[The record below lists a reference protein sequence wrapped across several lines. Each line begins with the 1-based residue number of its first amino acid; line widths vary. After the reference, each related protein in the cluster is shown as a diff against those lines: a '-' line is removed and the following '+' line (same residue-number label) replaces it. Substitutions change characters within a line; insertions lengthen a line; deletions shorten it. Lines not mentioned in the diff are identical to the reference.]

1 MLYEAYPNRKEEKLP
16 APQLIFHSTSFPM
29 SSQENNSQEAL
40 LWLDRTAQLLDNRF
54 RIPGTHIRFGIDSI
68 VGLVPYVGDVITFFI
83 SGFLVIAMV
92 RFGAHGKALFKM
104 IGNIWIDGMVGTI
117 PLLGDIFDFRY
128 RANLRN
134 VDLMREHFSEG
145 KHRGSAWPIIM
156 GIVFLLLLMVV
167 LSIYVVYRVF
177 YWIIT

>member
-1 MLYEAYPNRKEEKLP
+1 
-16 APQLIFHSTSFPM
+16 M
-29 SSQENNSQEAL
+29 SSQENHSEEAL

-54 RIPGTHIRFGIDSI
+54 RIPGTQIRFGIDSL
-68 VGLVPYVGDVITFFI
+68 VGLVPYAGDVITFFI

-104 IGNIWIDGMVGTI
+104 IGNIWVDGMVGTI

-128 RANLRN
+128 RANIRN
-134 VDLMREHFSEG
+134 VELMREHFAEG
-145 KHRGSAWPIIM
+145 RHRGSAWPIIM
-156 GIVFLLLLMVV
+156 AIVLILLLLVV

-177 YWIIT
+177 YWIVT

>member
-1 MLYEAYPNRKEEKLP
+1 
-16 APQLIFHSTSFPM
+16 M
-29 SSQENNSQEAL
+29 SSQENQSEKAL
-40 LWLDRTAQLLDNRF
+40 LWLDKTAQLLDNRF
-54 RIPGTHIRFGIDSI
+54 RIPGTQIRFGIDSL
-68 VGLVPYVGDVITFFI
+68 VGLVPYAGDVITFFI

-92 RFGAHGKALFKM
+92 RYGAHGKALFKM

-134 VDLMREHFSEG
+134 VDLMREHFGEG

-156 GIVFLLLLMVV
+156 VIVLILLSMVV
-167 LSIYVVYRVF
+167 LSIYVVYRIA
-177 YWIIT
+177 YWIVT

>member
-1 MLYEAYPNRKEEKLP
+1 
-16 APQLIFHSTSFPM
+16 M
-29 SSQENNSQEAL
+29 SSQENHSEDAL

-54 RIPGTHIRFGIDSI
+54 RIPGTQIRFGVDSLI
-68 VGLVPYVGDVITFFI
+68 GLVPYAGDVITFII

-92 RFGAHGKALFKM
+92 RFGAHGKALLKM

-117 PLLGDIFDFRY
+117 PLLGDIFDVRY

-134 VDLMREHFSEG
+134 VELMREHFAEG

-156 GIVFLLLLMVV
+156 AIVCILLLMIV

-177 YWIIT
+177 YWIIS